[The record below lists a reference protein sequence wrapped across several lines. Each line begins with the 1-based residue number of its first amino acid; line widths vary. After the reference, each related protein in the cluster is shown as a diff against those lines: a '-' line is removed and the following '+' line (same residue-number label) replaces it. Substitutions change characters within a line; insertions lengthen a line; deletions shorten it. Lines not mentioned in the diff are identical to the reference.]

1 MHIKTYVELEKKRF
15 GDILSVE
22 YDIKEQNF
30 KVPSLGLQPIVE
42 NSIKHGIRGKN
53 APGLVKISTY
63 KEDDKYII
71 KRD

>member
-1 MHIKTYVELEKKRF
+1 MIITGICLYNV
-15 GDILSVE
+15 V
-22 YDIKEQNF
+22 NF

-42 NSIKHGIRGKN
+42 NSIKRGIRGKN